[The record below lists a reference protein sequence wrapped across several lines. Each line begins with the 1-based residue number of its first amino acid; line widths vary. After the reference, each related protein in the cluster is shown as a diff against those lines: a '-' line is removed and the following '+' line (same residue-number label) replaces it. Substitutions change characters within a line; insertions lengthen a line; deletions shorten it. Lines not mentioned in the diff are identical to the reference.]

1 MMFYNFNY
9 WLFMIPAFIFTMAAQ
24 MMVNNTYR
32 KWSQKRNSSGITG
45 SEAANRLLQKA
56 NLYDVSIEPVRGRLS
71 DHYDPRSRTLRLSQ
85 GVAQSNSIAALAI
98 AAHEIG
104 HAVQDSQD
112 YVPLR
117 IRAALVP
124 AVNIGSS
131 LGWILIMLG
140 LVLGGTLG
148 TNMAWMG
155 VAAFAMGLLFALAT
169 LPVELNASRRAQLL
183 LTNTGYLQTR
193 EEHQGVRSVLNAAA
207 WTYVAAVASAA
218 LQLLYFVSLVSG
230 RGRRR

>member
-9 WLFMIPAFIFTMAAQ
+9 WLFMIPAFIFTLAAQ

-45 SEAANRLLQKA
+45 SEAASSLLQKA
-56 NLYDVSIEPVRGRLS
+56 NLYDVSIEPVRGTLS

-112 YVPLR
+112 YLPLR

-169 LPVELNASRRAQLL
+169 LPVELNASRKAQVLL
-183 LTNTGYLQTR
+183 ANTGYLQTR
-193 EEHQGVRSVLNAAA
+193 EEQQGVRSVLNAAA
-207 WTYVAAVASAA
+207 WTYIAAVASAA

>member
-24 MMVNNTYR
+24 MMVNNAYR
-32 KWSQKRNSSGITG
+32 KWSKKRNSSGITG
-45 SEAANRLLQKA
+45 SEAASSLLQNA
-56 NLYDVSIEPVRGRLS
+56 NLYDVSIEPVGGTLS

-112 YVPLR
+112 YLPLR

-131 LGWILIMLG
+131 LGWILIMIG

-169 LPVELNASRRAQLL
+169 LPVELNASRKAQLM
-183 LTNTGYLQTR
+183 LTNNGYLRTR
-193 EEHQGVRSVLNAAA
+193 EEQQGVRSVLNAAA